1 MSMLHHA
8 YLFDHRRFE
17 AELLP
22 LLTRALTDGGT
33 GELQA
38 WVQLNRA
45 ELTDP
50 YEGDTLPESWEEKV
64 ELPDPHQYGDFALTR
79 YYRVGDDR
87 GLGDQW
93 RFVAEVLQ
101 HVVGNEAMM
110 LGTPV
115 GPRANVFNPG
125 KMGSYFQPPAE
136 VSRHLLLLKSAIRK
150 FPSADEPLIQ
160 LQGLLQAAVSAKQG
174 LYVTF

>member
-22 LLTRALTDGGT
+22 ALSRALDTGGSD
-33 GELQA
+33 ELRG
-38 WVQLNRA
+38 WVHLHRA

-50 YEGDTLPESWEEKV
+50 YEGEPLTDTWEEKV
-64 ELPDPHQYGDFALTR
+64 ELSDPHQYGDFALTR
-79 YYRVGDDR
+79 YYRVRDDR

-110 LGTPV
+110 LGAPV
-115 GPRANVFNPG
+115 GPRTNVFNPG
-125 KMGSYFQPPAE
+125 KRGSYFQPPAE

-150 FPSADEPLIQ
+150 FPSAAEPLEQ
-160 LQGLLQAAVSAKQG
+160 LQALLQAAVAARQG
-174 LYVTF
+174 LYITF